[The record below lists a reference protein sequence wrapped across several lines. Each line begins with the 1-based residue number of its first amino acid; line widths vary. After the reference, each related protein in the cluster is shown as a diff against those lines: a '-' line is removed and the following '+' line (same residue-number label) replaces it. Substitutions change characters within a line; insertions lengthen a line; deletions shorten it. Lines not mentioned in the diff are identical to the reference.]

1 MRLIVLIAL
10 VAGVGLAS
18 GAGALSLVTTAITL
32 STTLDGLDQTVPG
45 TTTAWQVNSETDNG
59 GWNITVSSTDFSD
72 GGTETISV
80 SNFDVRQLDV
90 NIVRRAGSQ
99 NLPTSTQT
107 TFATLSGTPLKI
119 VTAAVG
125 QAKGIY
131 DITPDFQMF
140 LVGETVPASYDAT
153 VTVTISLG
161 P

>member
-1 MRLIVLIAL
+1 M
-10 VAGVGLAS
+10 VAVVSGVGFAS
-18 GAGALSLVTTAITL
+18 TAGALSLVTNAITL

-45 TTTAWQVNSETDNG
+45 ATSAWQVNSQTDNG

-72 GGTETISV
+72 GGTNTISV
-80 SNFDVRQLDV
+80 SNFDIRQLDV

-99 NLPTSTQT
+99 SLPTSTQT
-107 TFATLSGTPLKI
+107 TFAALSSTPLKI
-119 VTAAVG
+119 VTASQG

-131 DITPDFQMF
+131 EITPDFQLF
-140 LVGETVPASYDAT
+140 LVGETVPETYDAT